1 MTSQPA
7 PSGQVTSQQGTPE
20 LSDSGLLKA
29 SGSQVIPTLIS
40 RITGFL
46 KAVALAAT
54 IGLESAGSSF
64 AVANTLPNIVAE
76 LVLGAVLT
84 SIVVPVLVRA
94 EREDPDGGS
103 EFTRRLLTVAGLV
116 LLVATV
122 ASMLAAPLL
131 INLFIDASGKVD
143 TRLATLFALLLLPQ
157 ILFYGLGALFGA
169 ILNTRGLFG
178 KVAWAPVLN
187 NIVTLAVILAYY
199 LVPSPLEVSPTNPKL
214 LVLGIGTT
222 LGIVAQAVYL
232 IPALRRMGVDLRP
245 KWGVDARLKQ
255 FGGMGVAVLA
265 YVLVSQVGFVIT
277 NRVASKYDESGPVL
291 FGNAWL
297 LLMVPYGVLG
307 VSLITAIMPRMS
319 RSAAANDTPAV
330 VGDLSL
336 ASRLSTVGL
345 LPVIAL
351 FTVHGT
357 TLGVAL
363 FSLRGT
369 SSAVENAGRLGT
381 TVAVSVFGLLPFA
394 IGLIQLRVFYA
405 RQQPWIP
412 TYLMAL
418 TVAVRVPFMLWIP
431 PWLHADQV
439 VGWLAFM
446 NGIGF
451 TAGALA
457 GGLVLRRQLG
467 RLDTKALIRTT
478 LTVLAAS
485 LIAVAVDALVGLV
498 LPLRTLE
505 NAFGT
510 LGGSLV
516 AMTIHTIIVLGLGY
530 GLLVVFKLPE
540 IAGIVAAVSARLP
553 GRFTALAQRGRAQP
567 TREPELNPAMFE
579 ETTLLPRIPAAQI
592 PPAQI
597 PPAALPYPYPQA
609 TSRYESRAG
618 GEAVPEQAMPE
629 QQNKFE
635 QPTVEAPTVQH
646 AAAPP
651 RPMVRGPRLVPG
663 AAVAGGRYRLL
674 TAHGGSGLLRFWQ
687 ARDTVLER
695 DVALTFVDAA
705 QSGAPH
711 PRHSA
716 SQEPEAEGPQ
726 AVLTR
731 TLRLGRIDSPGLAR
745 VLDVVRGS
753 SGGIV
758 VAEWTPGRSLK
769 DVAATQPP
777 AIGAARA
784 VRALAGAAEAAHR
797 SGAVLALDH
806 PDRIRISTAGN
817 AVLAFPGVPAEAD
830 RKSDVQGLGAI
841 LYALITNTWPLP
853 AADGAGTDTIGDLPV
868 ARRRENGTLPAAR
881 AVRAGVPFEISAVAE
896 RALQPESGIRT
907 AAAVQT
913 VLDQAAVLDQQT
925 ELLPAV
931 DEQTELDHTDATGD
945 ELPIPLDTPAAGSRS
960 GGARSARASG
970 GPIPPG
976 QTERSRKVLVAMAFL
991 ALAAVLVIAF
1001 IANQIVSSLGGSDA
1015 PLPSLSKPS
1024 SSAAPTPAGPTPA
1037 GPTTGPQ
1044 PAPVAGL
1051 VVPTKVSV
1059 FSPEGTA
1066 DNSADAGKAI
1076 DGNPATSWATDQYR
1090 QQLPKFKSGLGL
1102 LVTLPGATKLAS
1114 VGIDSPS
1121 DGTLVEIRSAQSAT
1135 PALADTVLINTVT
1148 LTSGHT
1154 DIPISSMPPSS
1165 YVLVWITRLGGSVG
1179 SYSSKINDLTFQR
1192 AG

>member
-7 PSGQVTSQQGTPE
+7 PSGRVTSQQGTPE
-20 LSDSGLLKA
+20 LSDTGLLKA

-103 EFTRRLLTVAGLV
+103 EFTRRLLTVAGMV
-116 LLVATV
+116 LLVATL

-131 INLFIDASGKVD
+131 INLFIDASGGVD

-199 LVPSPLEVSPTNPKL
+199 LFPGPLEASPTNPKL

-291 FGNAWL
+291 FANAWL

-330 VGDLSL
+330 VADLSL

-431 PWLHADQV
+431 PWLNADQV

-451 TAGALA
+451 AAGAVA
-457 GGLVLRRQLG
+457 GGLVLRHQLG
-467 RLDTKALIRTT
+467 RLDTKALIRTA

-485 LIAVAVDALVGLV
+485 LIALAVDALVGLV

-505 NAFGT
+505 DAFGV

-540 IAGIVAAVSARLP
+540 IAGIVEAVSARLP

-567 TREPELNPAMFE
+567 TREAELDPAMFE
-579 ETTLLPRIPAAQI
+579 ETTLLPRISA
-592 PPAQI
+592 
-597 PPAALPYPYPQA
+597 AALPYPYPQA

-618 GEAVPEQAMPE
+618 SEAVPEQAMPD

-635 QPTVEAPTVQH
+635 QPTVEAATVRH
-646 AAAPP
+646 PAAPP

-797 SGAVLALDH
+797 SGAVLTLDH

-853 AADGAGTDTIGDLPV
+853 AADGADTDTIGDLPV
-868 ARRRENGTLPAAR
+868 ARRREDGTLPAAR
-881 AVRAGVPFEISAVAE
+881 AVRAGVPFEISAVAD

-945 ELPIPLDTPAAGSRS
+945 ELPIPLDTPAARSRS

-970 GPIPPG
+970 GPISPG
-976 QTERSRKVLVAMAFL
+976 RSERSRKVLVAMACL

-1001 IANQIVSSLGGSDA
+1001 IANQIVSSIGGNDA
-1015 PLPSLSKPS
+1015 PLPSLSLTGTS
-1024 SSAAPTPAGPTPA
+1024 TAPNPAGPTGAQQPR
-1037 GPTTGPQ
+1037 PETGP
-1044 PAPVAGL
+1044 

-1121 DGTLVEIRSAQSAT
+1121 DGTLVEIRSAPSAT
-1135 PALADTVLINTVT
+1135 PALSDTAVINTVT
-1148 LTSGHT
+1148 LTFGHT

-1179 SYSSKINDLTFQR
+1179 SYSSKISDLTFQR

>member
-7 PSGQVTSQQGTPE
+7 PSGQVTSQQATPE
-20 LSDSGLLKA
+20 LSDTGLLKA

-103 EFTRRLLTVAGLV
+103 EFTRRLLTVAGMV

-131 INLFIDASGKVD
+131 INLFIDASGEVD

-199 LVPSPLEVSPTNPKL
+199 VVPSPLEVSPTNPKL

-330 VGDLSL
+330 VADLSL

-431 PWLHADQV
+431 PWLDADQV

-451 TAGALA
+451 TAGAVA

-540 IAGIVAAVSARLP
+540 IAGIVEAVSARLP

-567 TREPELNPAMFE
+567 TREPELDPAMFE

-592 PPAQI
+592 PPA
-597 PPAALPYPYPQA
+597 ALQYPYPQA

-695 DVALTFVDAA
+695 DIALTFVDAA

-853 AADGAGTDTIGDLPV
+853 AADGADTIGDLPV
-868 ARRRENGTLPAAR
+868 ARRREDGTLPAAR

-976 QTERSRKVLVAMAFL
+976 RTERSRKVLVAMACL

-1015 PLPSLSKPS
+1015 PLPSLSRPG
-1024 SSAAPTPAGPTPA
+1024 SSAAPAPAGPT
-1037 GPTTGPQ
+1037 GGPQ
-1044 PAPVAGL
+1044 PAPGAGP
-1051 VVPTKVSV
+1051 VVPGPVVPAKVSV

-1066 DNSADAGKAI
+1066 DNSPDAGRVI
-1076 DGNPATSWATDQYR
+1076 DGDPASSWTTDQYR
-1090 QQLPKFKSGLGL
+1090 QQLPKFKNGIGL
-1102 LVTLPGATKLAS
+1102 LVSLPDATRLRS

-1121 DGTLVEIRSAQSAT
+1121 EGTVVEIRTSPSAT
-1135 PALADTVLINTVT
+1135 PALADTVVINTAT
-1148 LTSGHT
+1148 LTFGHT